1 MLSYATIDE
10 ISVVRSFAQGKCS
23 KYFGAGMRRD
33 VLATLCC
40 GLLLVWTGLSQ
51 PVAAKR
57 VALVIGNDS
66 YREVTKLEKAVN
78 DANAMATT
86 LSEIGFEVIRAT
98 NVTRREMN
106 RNIQLFA
113 SKLDLGDEALFFY
126 AGHGVEIAGRNFLLP
141 VDIPAAKPGHE
152 NFITSESIAV
162 DRILDH
168 IKSRNARI
176 SILML
181 DACRDNPFA
190 SEASR
195 GIGGTRGLART
206 IAPKGTFIMY
216 SAGVGQ
222 LALDRLNRDDPHTNS
237 VFTRSIIPLI
247 KRPGLSL
254 VQMARQ
260 VRRDVEKLAATV
272 SHVQRPAYYDEVTG
286 DFYFNGGRKGSVQE
300 PARTAAPADPASAT
314 WSVIQNTTSEAVL
327 AAFIKEFPDS
337 VFATFARARLKEVQA
352 NRAAGKPTI
361 AVAKAEPTRTA
372 EDIVATGGTPVIDP
386 DLTGSE
392 LSTLVQTELN
402 RIGCS
407 AGAADGNWGK
417 KSRAALRLYIRHA
430 SHPVALREPDVAL
443 LAMLRAEKNRV
454 CPLVC
459 TAGQVPGNGRCV
471 VKTCGAGQVLSS
483 RGKCV
488 AAKRKTVTTCASGQ
502 RVNSKGVCYTPKSQT
517 TRATPSGAGKGKSTS
532 RSKSSNQVASR
543 SACRAGKLSA
553 CRARCSAGVKG
564 ACLKAKCIT
573 GNLAACR
580 RLRARAQRR

>member
-1 MLSYATIDE
+1 MLCF
-10 ISVVRSFAQGKCS
+10 SF
-23 KYFGAGMRRD
+23 
-33 VLATLCC
+33 
-40 GLLLVWTGLSQ
+40 LLVLTGLTQ

-57 VALVIGNDS
+57 VALVIGNDA
-66 YREVTKLEKAVN
+66 YREVAKLEKAVN
-78 DANAMATT
+78 DANAMAAT

-141 VDIPAAKPGHE
+141 VDIPVAKPGYE

-162 DRILDH
+162 DRILNH

-190 SEASR
+190 GEGSR

-222 LALDRLNRDDPHTNS
+222 LALDRLNRDDPHPNS
-237 VFTRSIIPLI
+237 VFTRSVIPLI

-254 VQMARQ
+254 VQTARQ

-272 SHVQRPAYYDEVTG
+272 SHDQRPAYYDEVTG
-286 DFYFNGGRKGSVQE
+286 DFYFAGRPEIAAVQGKSE
-300 PARTAAPADPASAT
+300 PVGPATAKDPALNA
-314 WSVIQNTTSEAVL
+314 WNVIQNTTSQAVL
-327 AAFIKEFPDS
+327 DAFVKEFPES
-337 VFATFARARLKEVQA
+337 VFATFAKARLKELRETPA
-352 NRAAGKPTI
+352 RGKQPV
-361 AVAKAEPTRTA
+361 AVAGVEPTRMT
-372 EDIVATGGTPVIDP
+372 EEVAAIPGSPPPATDP
-386 DLTGSE
+386 NISQRE
-392 LSTLVQTELN
+392 LSALLQTELN

-407 AGAADGNWGK
+407 AGRADGEWGR
-417 KSRAALRLYIRHA
+417 KSRAALQSYTRHA
-430 SHPVALREPDVAL
+430 SHPVAVREPSVDLLEILRNEKIRICPPTCSVGEVLKNGQCVA
-443 LAMLRAEKNRV
+443 R
-454 CPLVC
+454 
-459 TAGQVPGNGRCV
+459 
-471 VKTCGAGQVLSS
+471 TCGTGQILSS

-488 AAKRKTVTTCASGQ
+488 TPKTKSAKPCSSGQ

-517 TRATPSGAGKGKSTS
+517 TRAAPSEAGK
-532 RSKSSNQVASR
+532 SKTRTKPSNQIASR
-543 SACRAGKLSA
+543 SACRGGNINA
-553 CRARCSAGVKG
+553 CRSRCSAGMKG
-564 ACLKAKCIT
+564 ACLKVKCMI
-573 GNLAACR
+573 GNSSACR
-580 RLRARAQRR
+580 RLRERSGRR